1 MPEGTSVG
9 TIYFDL
15 ALKDTINAQLQA
27 AAARTKAQVQ
37 HAFNSVGDQ
46 IQKSISATGTQAA
59 QAAGAAWS
67 KSVALAQLSLNKA
80 VRAFEESKN
89 QLNAAMAQV
98 KLGEEAPK
106 SVDALARR
114 VDQRYAAIEDAR
126 QRLAIQVQ
134 AAAQRQAA
142 AEQRAY
148 DKAAKAAEQ
157 AAVRQQAAARQDNTT
172 KAPPTKKF
180 SLLSGFAN
188 LAKSGAGLLRP
199 LGGKLRSLLSASL
212 GRVSA
217 IGSRARGGLVS
228 RLTQVDRR
236 FASASTGCRSFTARL
251 RGIVS
256 GALIFN
262 GISVGLR
269 QVVSYLG
276 SAALTSGQLKT
287 ALGNLQGA
295 AATAAAPLVQ
305 VLTPA
310 LAALANTAAAVF
322 ACLAK
327 IIALFTGKSVSA
339 ARTAAKSMAGV
350 GSAASGTSKKV
361 QDAAKSLAG
370 FDEIERLDKPD
381 SSSGSGGIT
390 PNYSY
395 DGQSPFLDSI
405 LAAVKAGDWN
415 QVGQLVAQKLN
426 TAMAAIPWPS
436 VQNKAQTWAATIAST
451 LNGFIARLD
460 WRLVGSTIA
469 QGLNTALLFVD
480 TFVQHFHWNTLGNGI
495 GNALNQCFA
504 ELDWES
510 LGRVLTDKL
519 KALLETLHGFVQ
531 TFDFGAFGSDLAK
544 AAMAGIN
551 NVDWVQAA
559 GDLSTAAK
567 GILDGL
573 TNLLRGIDWAQVGQT
588 ALEYLQNID
597 WASIVESLFTLIGT
611 FIGSMVELLAPTFA
625 SVGNWISSHFTD
637 IGQNGIQGFLN
648 GMISLL
654 ADIGSWIQ
662 QHMIDPLVNAVKNML
677 GIHSPSTVF
686 ADIGRNLVLGLLNG
700 VSGIWGQIT
709 DFFSRRLDDVRQK
722 FADTWQAVNSGAN
735 AAWNGIVATIRTA
748 VNTAIG
754 FMNRLLSGAA
764 AMVNGM
770 IDVLNRFQI
779 DVPEDVP
786 LIGGTSFGFAL
797 DHVSAPQIPMLA
809 RGGVIRQ
816 PTLAMM
822 GEYSGAASNPEI
834 AAPQSV
840 LHNLL
845 ASAMAD
851 NTDTLLSGFEEL
863 LAVLREILE
872 AIYGIELTDDDVGRA
887 VQRWQRKQAIATGG
901 FY

>member
-37 HAFNSVGDQ
+37 HAFNGVGDQ

-172 KAPPTKKF
+172 KAPPAKKF

-217 IGSRARGGLVS
+217 VGNQALGGLVS

-310 LAALANTAAAVF
+310 LAALANAAAAVF

-531 TFDFGAFGSDLAK
+531 TFDFGALGSDLAK

-648 GMISLL
+648 GMGSLL

-686 ADIGRNLVLGLLNG
+686 ADIGHNLVLGLLNG

-735 AAWNGIVATIRTA
+735 AAWNGIVATIRSA

-770 IDVLNRFQI
+770 IDVLNRFKI

-840 LHNLL
+840 LQTLL

-872 AIYGIELTDDDVGRA
+872 AIYGIELTDEDVGRA

>member
-67 KSVALAQLSLNKA
+67 KSVALAQLSLSKA

-142 AEQRAY
+142 AEQCAY

-172 KAPPTKKF
+172 KAPPAKKF
-180 SLLSGFAN
+180 SLLSSFAN

-217 IGSRARGGLVS
+217 IGSRALGGLVS
-228 RLTQVDRR
+228 RLTHRR

-262 GISVGLR
+262 GISAGLR

-310 LAALANTAAAVF
+310 LAALANAAAAVF

-370 FDEIERLDKPD
+370 FDEIERLDKKD
-381 SSSGSGGIT
+381 SSGSGGIT

-405 LAAVKAGDWN
+405 LAAVKAGNWN

-436 VQNKAQTWAATIAST
+436 VQGKAQTWAATIAST

-504 ELDWES
+504 ELDWER

-531 TFDFGAFGSDLAK
+531 TFDFGALGSDLAK

-597 WASIVESLFTLIGT
+597 WAGIVESLFTLIGT

-648 GMISLL
+648 GMGSLL

-735 AAWNGIVATIRTA
+735 AAWNGIAATIRIA

-770 IDVLNRFQI
+770 IDVLNRFKI

>member
-37 HAFNSVGDQ
+37 HAFNGVGDQ

-126 QRLAIQVQ
+126 QRLVIQVQ

-172 KAPPTKKF
+172 NAPPAKKF
-180 SLLSGFAN
+180 SLLSGFTN

-217 IGSRARGGLVS
+217 IGSRALGGLVS

-262 GISVGLR
+262 GISAGLR

-310 LAALANTAAAVF
+310 LAALANAAAAVF

-395 DGQSPFLDSI
+395 DGTSPVLDSI
-405 LAAVKAGDWN
+405 LEAVKAGDWN

-436 VQNKAQTWAATIAST
+436 VQGKAQTWAATIAST

-588 ALEYLQNID
+588 ALECLQNID

-709 DFFSRRLDDVRQK
+709 DFFSRRLDDVRHK

-770 IDVLNRFQI
+770 IDVLNRFKI

-845 ASAMAD
+845 ADAMAD

-872 AIYGIELTDDDVGRA
+872 AIYDIELTDDDVGRA
-887 VQRWQRKQAIATGG
+887 VQRWQRKQSVATGG
-901 FY
+901 FA

>member
-37 HAFNSVGDQ
+37 HAFNGVGDQ

-134 AAAQRQAA
+134 AATQRQAA

-172 KAPPTKKF
+172 NAPPAKKV

-199 LGGKLRSLLSASL
+199 LSGKLRSLLSASL

-217 IGSRARGGLVS
+217 VGNQALGGLVS

-236 FASASTGCRSFTARL
+236 FASAFTGCRSFTARL

-262 GISVGLR
+262 GISAGLR

-310 LAALANTAAAVF
+310 LAALANAAAAVF

-395 DGQSPFLDSI
+395 DGTSPVLDSI
-405 LAAVKAGDWN
+405 LEAVKAGDWN

-504 ELDWES
+504 ELDWER

-531 TFDFGAFGSDLAK
+531 TFDFGAFGRDLAK

-597 WASIVESLFTLIGT
+597 WAGIVESLFTLIGT

-662 QHMIDPLVNAVKNML
+662 QHMIDPLVNAGKNML
-677 GIHSPSTVF
+677 GIHSPSMVF

-770 IDVLNRFQI
+770 IDVLNRFKI

-840 LHNLL
+840 LQNLL
-845 ASAMAD
+845 TNAMTE

-887 VQRWQRKQAIATGG
+887 VQRWQRKQTIATGG

>member
-37 HAFNSVGDQ
+37 HAFNGVGDQ

-67 KSVALAQLSLNKA
+67 KSVALAQLSLSKA

-157 AAVRQQAAARQDNTT
+157 AAVRQDNTT
-172 KAPPTKKF
+172 HAPPAKKV

-199 LGGKLRSLLSASL
+199 LSGKLSALLSASL

-217 IGSRARGGLVS
+217 IGSRALGGLVF
-228 RLTQVDRR
+228 RLTQLDRR
-236 FASASTGCRSFTARL
+236 LASASTGCRSFTARL

-262 GISVGLR
+262 GISAGLR

-305 VLTPA
+305 VLAPA
-310 LAALANTAAAVF
+310 LAALANAAAAVF

-370 FDEIERLDKPD
+370 FDEIERLDKKD
-381 SSSGSGGIT
+381 SSGSGGIT

-426 TAMAAIPWPS
+426 AAMAAIPWPNI
-436 VQNKAQTWAATIAST
+436 QGKAQTWAATIAST

-504 ELDWES
+504 ELDWER
-510 LGRVLTDKL
+510 LGRVLTNKL
-519 KALLETLHGFVQ
+519 KVLLETLHGFVQ
-531 TFDFGAFGSDLAK
+531 TFDFGAFGSDLAQ
-544 AAMAGIN
+544 AVMAGIN
-551 NVDWVQAA
+551 NVDGVQAA

-597 WASIVESLFTLIGT
+597 WAGIVESLFTLIGT

-648 GMISLL
+648 GMGSLL

-735 AAWNGIVATIRTA
+735 AAWNGIAATIRTA

-770 IDVLNRFQI
+770 IDVLNHFQI

-840 LHNLL
+840 LQTLL

-872 AIYGIELTDDDVGRA
+872 AIYGIELTDDDIGHA

>member
-37 HAFNSVGDQ
+37 HAFNGVGDQ

-157 AAVRQQAAARQDNTT
+157 AAVRQQAAARQNNTT
-172 KAPPTKKF
+172 KAPPAKKF

-217 IGSRARGGLVS
+217 VGSQALGGLVS

-262 GISVGLR
+262 GISAGLR

-295 AATAAAPLVQ
+295 AATATAPLVQ

-310 LAALANTAAAVF
+310 LAALANAAAAVF

-350 GSAASGTSKKV
+350 GSTASGTSKKV

-370 FDEIERLDKPD
+370 FDEVERLGKPD
-381 SSSGSGGIT
+381 SSSGSGGIP

-436 VQNKAQTWAATIAST
+436 IQNKAQTWAATIAST

-460 WRLVGSTIA
+460 CRLVGSTIA

-588 ALEYLQNID
+588 ALECLQNID

-709 DFFSRRLDDVRQK
+709 DFFSRRLDDVRHK

-770 IDVLNRFQI
+770 IDVLNRFKI

-845 ASAMAD
+845 ADAMAD

-872 AIYGIELTDDDVGRA
+872 AIYDIELTDDDVGRA
-887 VQRWQRKQAIATGG
+887 VQRWQRKQSVATGG
-901 FY
+901 FA

>member
-37 HAFNSVGDQ
+37 HAFDGVGDQ

-172 KAPPTKKF
+172 NAPPAKKF

-188 LAKSGAGLLRP
+188 LAKSGAGMLRP
-199 LGGKLRSLLSASL
+199 LGGKLSALL
-212 GRVSA
+212 SA
-217 IGSRARGGLVS
+217 IGSRALGGLVS
-228 RLTQVDRR
+228 RLTQVDHR

-262 GISVGLR
+262 GISAGLR

-295 AATAAAPLVQ
+295 AATAAAPLIQ

-310 LAALANTAAAVF
+310 LTALANAAATVF
-322 ACLAK
+322 AYLAK
-327 IIALFTGKSVSA
+327 LVAFLTGKTVSSA
-339 ARTAAKSMAGV
+339 KAAAKGM
-350 GSAASGTSKKV
+350 SGTSKAAK
-361 QDAAKSLAG
+361 DAAKSLAG
-370 FDEIERLDKPD
+370 FDEIERLDAKTG
-381 SSSGSGGIT
+381 SSGGGSGAGSIT
-390 PNYSY
+390 PNYNF
-395 DGQSPFLDSI
+395 DAKSPFLDSV
-405 LAAVKAGDWN
+405 LAAIEAGEWN

-426 TAMAAIPWPS
+426 AAMAAIPWPNI
-436 VQNKAQTWAATIAST
+436 QGKAQTWAANIASA

-480 TFVQHFHWNTLGNGI
+480 TFVQSFHWNTLGNGI

-504 ELDWES
+504 ELDWER

-519 KALLETLHGFVQ
+519 KVLLETLHGFVQ

-573 TNLLRGIDWAQVGQT
+573 TNLLHGIDWAQVGQT

-611 FIGSMVELLAPTFA
+611 FIGGMVELLAPTFA
-625 SVGNWISSHFTD
+625 SVGNWVSSHFTE

-648 GMISLL
+648 GMGSLL

-686 ADIGRNLVLGLLNG
+686 ADIGRNLVFGLLNG

-722 FADTWQAVNSGAN
+722 FADTWQAVNSGAS
-735 AAWNGIVATIRTA
+735 AAWNGIAATIRSA

-770 IDVLNRFQI
+770 IDVLNRFKI

-840 LHNLL
+840 LQNLL
-845 ASAMAD
+845 ANAMAD

-872 AIYGIELTDDDVGRA
+872 AIYGIELTDDDVGHA

>member
-37 HAFNSVGDQ
+37 HAFNGVGDQ

-59 QAAGAAWS
+59 QAAGAAWN
-67 KSVALAQLSLNKA
+67 KSVALAQLSLSKA

-157 AAVRQQAAARQDNTT
+157 AAVRQDNTT
-172 KAPPTKKF
+172 HAPPAKKV

-199 LGGKLRSLLSASL
+199 LSGKLSALLSASL

-217 IGSRARGGLVS
+217 IGSRALGGLVF
-228 RLTQVDRR
+228 RLTQLDRR
-236 FASASTGCRSFTARL
+236 LASASTGCRSFTARL

-262 GISVGLR
+262 GISAGLR

-305 VLTPA
+305 VLAPA
-310 LAALANTAAAVF
+310 LAALANAAAAVF

-370 FDEIERLDKPD
+370 FDEIERLDKKD
-381 SSSGSGGIT
+381 SSDSGGIT

-426 TAMAAIPWPS
+426 AAMAAIPWPNI
-436 VQNKAQTWAATIAST
+436 QGKAQTWAATIAST

-504 ELDWES
+504 ELDWER
-510 LGRVLTDKL
+510 LGRVLTNKL
-519 KALLETLHGFVQ
+519 KVLLETLHGFVQ
-531 TFDFGAFGSDLAK
+531 TFDFGAFGSDLAQ
-544 AAMAGIN
+544 AVMAGIN

-648 GMISLL
+648 GMGSLL

-735 AAWNGIVATIRTA
+735 AAWNGIAATIRTA

-770 IDVLNRFQI
+770 IDVLNHFQI

-840 LHNLL
+840 LQTLL

-872 AIYGIELTDDDVGRA
+872 AIYGIELTDDDIGHA

>member
-37 HAFNSVGDQ
+37 HAFDGVGDQ

-80 VRAFEESKN
+80 VRAFEDSKN

-172 KAPPTKKF
+172 NAPPAKKF

-199 LGGKLRSLLSASL
+199 LGGKLSALL
-212 GRVSA
+212 SA
-217 IGSRARGGLVS
+217 IGSRALGGLVS
-228 RLTQVDRR
+228 RLTQVDHR

-262 GISVGLR
+262 GISAGLR

-295 AATAAAPLVQ
+295 AATAAAPLIQ

-310 LAALANTAAAVF
+310 LTALANAAATVF
-322 ACLAK
+322 AYLAK
-327 IIALFTGKSVSA
+327 LVAFLTGKTVSSA
-339 ARTAAKSMAGV
+339 KAAAKGM
-350 GSAASGTSKKV
+350 SGTSKAAK
-361 QDAAKSLAG
+361 DAAKSLAG
-370 FDEIERLDKPD
+370 FDEIERLDAKTG
-381 SSSGSGGIT
+381 SSGGGSGAGSIT
-390 PNYSY
+390 PNYNF
-395 DGQSPFLDSI
+395 DAKSPFLDSV
-405 LAAVKAGDWN
+405 LAAIEAGEWN

-426 TAMAAIPWPS
+426 AAMAAIPWPNI
-436 VQNKAQTWAATIAST
+436 QGKAQTWAANIASA

-480 TFVQHFHWNTLGNGI
+480 TFVQSFHWNTLGNGI

-504 ELDWES
+504 ELDWER

-519 KALLETLHGFVQ
+519 KVLLETLHGFVQ

-573 TNLLRGIDWAQVGQT
+573 TNLLHGIDWAQVGQT

-611 FIGSMVELLAPTFA
+611 FIGGMVELLAPTFA
-625 SVGNWISSHFTD
+625 SVGNWVSSHFTE

-648 GMISLL
+648 GMGSLL

-686 ADIGRNLVLGLLNG
+686 ADIGRNLVFGLLNG

-722 FADTWQAVNSGAN
+722 FADTWQAVNSGAS
-735 AAWNGIVATIRTA
+735 AAWNGIAATIRSA

-770 IDVLNRFQI
+770 IDVLNRFKI

-840 LHNLL
+840 LQNLL
-845 ASAMAD
+845 ANAMAD

-872 AIYGIELTDDDVGRA
+872 AIYGIELTDDDVGHA

>member
-37 HAFNSVGDQ
+37 HAFNGVGDQ

-59 QAAGAAWS
+59 QAAGAAWN
-67 KSVALAQLSLNKA
+67 KSVALAQLSLSKA

-157 AAVRQQAAARQDNTT
+157 AAVRQDNTT
-172 KAPPTKKF
+172 HAPPAKKV

-199 LGGKLRSLLSASL
+199 LSGKLSALLSASL

-217 IGSRARGGLVS
+217 IGSRALGGLVF
-228 RLTQVDRR
+228 RLTQLDRR
-236 FASASTGCRSFTARL
+236 LASASTGCRSFTARL

-262 GISVGLR
+262 GISAGLR

-305 VLTPA
+305 VLAPA
-310 LAALANTAAAVF
+310 LAALANAAAAVF

-370 FDEIERLDKPD
+370 FDEIERLDKKD
-381 SSSGSGGIT
+381 SSGSGGIT

-426 TAMAAIPWPS
+426 AAMAAIPWPNI
-436 VQNKAQTWAATIAST
+436 QGKAQTWAATIAST

-504 ELDWES
+504 ELDWER
-510 LGRVLTDKL
+510 LGRVLTNKL
-519 KALLETLHGFVQ
+519 KVLLETLHGFVQ
-531 TFDFGAFGSDLAK
+531 TFDFGAFGSDLAQ
-544 AAMAGIN
+544 AVMAGIN

-648 GMISLL
+648 GMGSLL

-735 AAWNGIVATIRTA
+735 AAWNGIAATIRTA

-770 IDVLNRFQI
+770 IDVLNHFQI

-840 LHNLL
+840 LQTLL

-872 AIYGIELTDDDVGRA
+872 AIYGIELTDDDIGHA

>member
-37 HAFNSVGDQ
+37 HAFNGVGDQ

-126 QRLAIQVQ
+126 QRLVIQVQ

-157 AAVRQQAAARQDNTT
+157 AAVRQQATARQNNTT
-172 KAPPTKKF
+172 KAPPAKKF

-199 LGGKLRSLLSASL
+199 LGGKLSALLSASL

-217 IGSRARGGLVS
+217 IGSQALGGLIS

-262 GISVGLR
+262 GISAGLR

-310 LAALANTAAAVF
+310 LAALANAAAAVF

-395 DGQSPFLDSI
+395 DGTSPVLDSI
-405 LAAVKAGDWN
+405 LEAVKAGNWN

-519 KALLETLHGFVQ
+519 KVLLETLHGFVQ

-588 ALEYLQNID
+588 ALECLQNID

-754 FMNRLLSGAA
+754 FMNRLLSGAV

-770 IDVLNRFQI
+770 IDVLNRFKI

-840 LHNLL
+840 LQNLL
-845 ASAMAD
+845 ANAMTE

-872 AIYGIELTDDDVGRA
+872 AIYGIELTDDDIGHA

>member
-37 HAFNSVGDQ
+37 HAFNGVGDQ

-80 VRAFEESKN
+80 VRAFEGSKN

-142 AEQRAY
+142 
-148 DKAAKAAEQ
+148 
-157 AAVRQQAAARQDNTT
+157 VRQQAAARQDNTPN
-172 KAPPTKKF
+172 APPSKKV

-199 LGGKLRSLLSASL
+199 LSGKLSALLSASL

-217 IGSRARGGLVS
+217 VGSRALGGLVS

-262 GISVGLR
+262 GISAGLR

-310 LAALANTAAAVF
+310 LAALANAAAAVF

-370 FDEIERLDKPD
+370 FDEIERLDKKD
-381 SSSGSGGIT
+381 ISGSGGIT

-531 TFDFGAFGSDLAK
+531 TFDFGALGSDLAK

-597 WASIVESLFTLIGT
+597 WAGIVESLFTLIGT

-625 SVGNWISSHFTD
+625 SVGNWISSHFTN

-722 FADTWQAVNSGAN
+722 FADTWQAVNSGSN
-735 AAWNGIVATIRTA
+735 AAWNGIAATIRTA

-770 IDVLNRFQI
+770 IDVL
-779 DVPEDVP
+779 DVP

>member
-27 AAARTKAQVQ
+27 ATARTKAQVQ
-37 HAFNSVGDQ
+37 HAFNGVGDQ

-59 QAAGAAWS
+59 QAAGAAWN
-67 KSVALAQLSLNKA
+67 KSVALAQLSLSKA

-157 AAVRQQAAARQDNTT
+157 AAVRQDNTT
-172 KAPPTKKF
+172 HAPPAKKV

-199 LGGKLRSLLSASL
+199 LSGKLSALLSASL

-217 IGSRARGGLVS
+217 IGSRALGGLVF
-228 RLTQVDRR
+228 RLTQLDRR
-236 FASASTGCRSFTARL
+236 LASASTGCRSFTARL

-262 GISVGLR
+262 GISAGLR

-305 VLTPA
+305 VLAPA
-310 LAALANTAAAVF
+310 LAALANAAAAVF

-370 FDEIERLDKPD
+370 FDEIERLDKKD
-381 SSSGSGGIT
+381 SSGSGGIT

-426 TAMAAIPWPS
+426 AAMAAIPWPNI
-436 VQNKAQTWAATIAST
+436 QGKAQTWAATIAST

-504 ELDWES
+504 ELDWER
-510 LGRVLTDKL
+510 LGRVLTNKL
-519 KALLETLHGFVQ
+519 KVLLETLHGFVQ
-531 TFDFGAFGSDLAK
+531 TFDFGAFGSDLAQ
-544 AAMAGIN
+544 AVMAGIN

-648 GMISLL
+648 GMGSLL

-735 AAWNGIVATIRTA
+735 AAWNGIAATIRTA

-770 IDVLNRFQI
+770 IDVLNHFQI

-840 LHNLL
+840 LQTLL

-872 AIYGIELTDDDVGRA
+872 AIYGIELTDDDIGHA

>member
-217 IGSRARGGLVS
+217 IGSQALGGLVS
-228 RLTQVDRR
+228 HLTQVDRR

-262 GISVGLR
+262 GISAGLR

-310 LAALANTAAAVF
+310 LAALANAAAAVF

-395 DGQSPFLDSI
+395 DGQSPSLDSI

-480 TFVQHFHWNTLGNGI
+480 TFVQHFHWNPLGNGI

-531 TFDFGAFGSDLAK
+531 TFDFGALGSDLAK
-544 AAMAGIN
+544 AVMAGIN

-573 TNLLRGIDWAQVGQT
+573 TNLLLGIDWAQVGQT

-625 SVGNWISSHFTD
+625 SVGNWLSSHFTD

-648 GMISLL
+648 GMGSLL

-735 AAWNGIVATIRTA
+735 AAWNGIAATIRIA

-770 IDVLNRFQI
+770 IDVLNRFKI

>member
-1 MPEGTSVG
+1 M
-9 TIYFDL
+9 
-15 ALKDTINAQLQA
+15 
-27 AAARTKAQVQ
+27 
-37 HAFNSVGDQ
+37 
-46 IQKSISATGTQAA
+46 
-59 QAAGAAWS
+59 
-67 KSVALAQLSLNKA
+67 
-80 VRAFEESKN
+80 
-89 QLNAAMAQV
+89 
-98 KLGEEAPK
+98 
-106 SVDALARR
+106 
-114 VDQRYAAIEDAR
+114 DQRYAAIEDAR

-172 KAPPTKKF
+172 HAPPAKKF

-217 IGSRARGGLVS
+217 VGSRALGGLVS

-262 GISVGLR
+262 GISAGLR

-305 VLTPA
+305 VLAPA
-310 LAALANTAAAVF
+310 LAALANAAAAVF

-370 FDEIERLDKPD
+370 FDEIERLDKKD
-381 SSSGSGGIT
+381 SSGSGGIT

-395 DGQSPFLDSI
+395 DSQSPFLDSI

-531 TFDFGAFGSDLAK
+531 TFDF
-544 AAMAGIN
+544 
-551 NVDWVQAA
+551 WC
-559 GDLSTAAK
+559 
-567 GILDGL
+567 
-573 TNLLRGIDWAQVGQT
+573 
-588 ALEYLQNID
+588 
-597 WASIVESLFTLIGT
+597 
-611 FIGSMVELLAPTFA
+611 P
-625 SVGNWISSHFTD
+625 
-637 IGQNGIQGFLN
+637 
-648 GMISLL
+648 
-654 ADIGSWIQ
+654 
-662 QHMIDPLVNAVKNML
+662 
-677 GIHSPSTVF
+677 
-686 ADIGRNLVLGLLNG
+686 
-700 VSGIWGQIT
+700 
-709 DFFSRRLDDVRQK
+709 
-722 FADTWQAVNSGAN
+722 
-735 AAWNGIVATIRTA
+735 
-748 VNTAIG
+748 
-754 FMNRLLSGAA
+754 
-764 AMVNGM
+764 
-770 IDVLNRFQI
+770 
-779 DVPEDVP
+779 
-786 LIGGTSFGFAL
+786 
-797 DHVSAPQIPMLA
+797 
-809 RGGVIRQ
+809 
-816 PTLAMM
+816 
-822 GEYSGAASNPEI
+822 
-834 AAPQSV
+834 
-840 LHNLL
+840 
-845 ASAMAD
+845 
-851 NTDTLLSGFEEL
+851 
-863 LAVLREILE
+863 
-872 AIYGIELTDDDVGRA
+872 
-887 VQRWQRKQAIATGG
+887 WQRPCQSRHGRHQQRGLGAGRPGI
-901 FY
+901 

>member
-37 HAFNSVGDQ
+37 HAFNGVGDQ

-157 AAVRQQAAARQDNTT
+157 AAVRQQAAARQNNTT
-172 KAPPTKKF
+172 KAPPAKKF

-217 IGSRARGGLVS
+217 VGSQALGGLVS

-262 GISVGLR
+262 GISAGLR

-295 AATAAAPLVQ
+295 AATAAAPLAQ

-310 LAALANTAAAVF
+310 LAALANAAAAVF

-370 FDEIERLDKPD
+370 FDEIERLDKKD
-381 SSSGSGGIT
+381 SSGSGGIT

-395 DGQSPFLDSI
+395 DSQSPFLDSI

-480 TFVQHFHWNTLGNGI
+480 TFVQHFHWNTL
-495 GNALNQCFA
+495 A
-504 ELDWES
+504 
-510 LGRVLTDKL
+510 
-519 KALLETLHGFVQ
+519 
-531 TFDFGAFGSDLAK
+531 
-544 AAMAGIN
+544 
-551 NVDWVQAA
+551 
-559 GDLSTAAK
+559 
-567 GILDGL
+567 
-573 TNLLRGIDWAQVGQT
+573 T
-588 ALEYLQNID
+588 AL
-597 WASIVESLFTLIGT
+597 
-611 FIGSMVELLAPTFA
+611 
-625 SVGNWISSHFTD
+625 
-637 IGQNGIQGFLN
+637 
-648 GMISLL
+648 
-654 ADIGSWIQ
+654 
-662 QHMIDPLVNAVKNML
+662 
-677 GIHSPSTVF
+677 
-686 ADIGRNLVLGLLNG
+686 
-700 VSGIWGQIT
+700 
-709 DFFSRRLDDVRQK
+709 
-722 FADTWQAVNSGAN
+722 
-735 AAWNGIVATIRTA
+735 ATR
-748 VNTAIG
+748 
-754 FMNRLLSGAA
+754 
-764 AMVNGM
+764 
-770 IDVLNRFQI
+770 
-779 DVPEDVP
+779 
-786 LIGGTSFGFAL
+786 
-797 DHVSAPQIPMLA
+797 
-809 RGGVIRQ
+809 
-816 PTLAMM
+816 
-822 GEYSGAASNPEI
+822 
-834 AAPQSV
+834 
-840 LHNLL
+840 
-845 ASAMAD
+845 
-851 NTDTLLSGFEEL
+851 
-863 LAVLREILE
+863 
-872 AIYGIELTDDDVGRA
+872 
-887 VQRWQRKQAIATGG
+887 
-901 FY
+901 

>member
-37 HAFNSVGDQ
+37 HAFNGVGDQ

-59 QAAGAAWS
+59 QAAGAAWN
-67 KSVALAQLSLNKA
+67 KSVALAQLSLSKA

-157 AAVRQQAAARQDNTT
+157 AAVRQDNTT
-172 KAPPTKKF
+172 HAPPAKKV

-199 LGGKLRSLLSASL
+199 LSGKLSALLSASL

-217 IGSRARGGLVS
+217 IGSRVLGGLVF
-228 RLTQVDRR
+228 RLTQLDRR
-236 FASASTGCRSFTARL
+236 LASASTGCRSFTARL

-262 GISVGLR
+262 GISAGLR

-305 VLTPA
+305 VLAPA
-310 LAALANTAAAVF
+310 LAALANAAAAVF

-350 GSAASGTSKKV
+350 GSAASGTSKTV

-370 FDEIERLDKPD
+370 FDEIERLDKKD
-381 SSSGSGGIT
+381 SSGSGGIT

-426 TAMAAIPWPS
+426 AAMAAIPWPNI
-436 VQNKAQTWAATIAST
+436 QGKAQTWAATIAST

-504 ELDWES
+504 ELDWER
-510 LGRVLTDKL
+510 LGRVLTNKL
-519 KALLETLHGFVQ
+519 KVLLETLHGFVQ
-531 TFDFGAFGSDLAK
+531 TFDFGAFGSDLAQ
-544 AAMAGIN
+544 AVMAGIN

-648 GMISLL
+648 GMGSLL

-735 AAWNGIVATIRTA
+735 AAWNGIAATIRTA

-770 IDVLNRFQI
+770 IDVLNHFQI

-840 LHNLL
+840 LQTLL

-872 AIYGIELTDDDVGRA
+872 AIYGIELTDDDIGHA

>member
-1 MPEGTSVG
+1 M
-9 TIYFDL
+9 
-15 ALKDTINAQLQA
+15 
-27 AAARTKAQVQ
+27 Q
-37 HAFNSVGDQ
+37 HAFNGVGDQ

-59 QAAGAAWS
+59 QAAGAAWN

-172 KAPPTKKF
+172 NAPPTKKV

-188 LAKSGAGLLRP
+188 LAKSGVGLLRP

-217 IGSRARGGLVS
+217 IGSRALGGLVS

-262 GISVGLR
+262 GISAGLR

-310 LAALANTAAAVF
+310 LAALANAAAAVF

-350 GSAASGTSKKV
+350 GSAAFGTSKKV

-370 FDEIERLDKPD
+370 FDEIERLDKKD
-381 SSSGSGGIT
+381 ISGSGGIP

-395 DGQSPFLDSI
+395 DSQSPFLDSI

-426 TAMAAIPWPS
+426 AAMAAIPWPS
-436 VQNKAQTWAATIAST
+436 VQNKAQTWAATIASA

-559 GDLSTAAK
+559 GDLSTTAK

-597 WASIVESLFTLIGT
+597 WAGIVESLFTLIGT

-686 ADIGRNLVLGLLNG
+686 ADIGHNLVLGLLNG

-770 IDVLNRFQI
+770 IDVLNRFKI

-822 GEYSGAASNPEI
+822 GEHSGAASNPEI

-872 AIYGIELTDDDVGRA
+872 AIYGIELTDDDIGHA
-887 VQRWQRKQAIATGG
+887 VQHWQRKQAIATGG

>member
-126 QRLAIQVQ
+126 QRLVIQVQ

-172 KAPPTKKF
+172 HAPPAKKF

-199 LGGKLRSLLSASL
+199 LDGKLSALLSASL

-217 IGSRARGGLVS
+217 IGSQALGGLVS

-236 FASASTGCRSFTARL
+236 FASASTGCRNFTARL

-262 GISVGLR
+262 GISAGLR

-310 LAALANTAAAVF
+310 LAALANAAAAVF

-361 QDAAKSLAG
+361 AKSLAG
-370 FDEIERLDKPD
+370 FDEIERLDKKD
-381 SSSGSGGIT
+381 ISGSGGIP

-573 TNLLRGIDWAQVGQT
+573 TNLLRGIDWTQVGQT
-588 ALEYLQNID
+588 TLEYLQNID
-597 WASIVESLFTLIGT
+597 WASIVESLFTL
-611 FIGSMVELLAPTFA
+611 
-625 SVGNWISSHFTD
+625 
-637 IGQNGIQGFLN
+637 
-648 GMISLL
+648 
-654 ADIGSWIQ
+654 
-662 QHMIDPLVNAVKNML
+662 
-677 GIHSPSTVF
+677 
-686 ADIGRNLVLGLLNG
+686 
-700 VSGIWGQIT
+700 
-709 DFFSRRLDDVRQK
+709 RRLDTT
-722 FADTWQAVNSGAN
+722 ASCMPAAILSATGWIAPSWENMISGWPST
-735 AAWNGIVATIRTA
+735 AAPAPARCRMASGSIPAATRWASPATAPAWTATGSIRT
-748 VNTAIG
+748 
-754 FMNRLLSGAA
+754 MS
-764 AMVNGM
+764 
-770 IDVLNRFQI
+770 
-779 DVPEDVP
+779 
-786 LIGGTSFGFAL
+786 S
-797 DHVSAPQIPMLA
+797 
-809 RGGVIRQ
+809 
-816 PTLAMM
+816 
-822 GEYSGAASNPEI
+822 
-834 AAPQSV
+834 
-840 LHNLL
+840 
-845 ASAMAD
+845 
-851 NTDTLLSGFEEL
+851 
-863 LAVLREILE
+863 
-872 AIYGIELTDDDVGRA
+872 
-887 VQRWQRKQAIATGG
+887 
-901 FY
+901 

>member
-37 HAFNSVGDQ
+37 HAFNGVGDQ

-59 QAAGAAWS
+59 QAAGAAWN
-67 KSVALAQLSLNKA
+67 KSVALAQLSLSKA

-142 AEQRAY
+142 AEQRVY

-157 AAVRQQAAARQDNTT
+157 AAVRQDNTT
-172 KAPPTKKF
+172 HAPPAKKV

-199 LGGKLRSLLSASL
+199 LSGKLSALLSASL

-217 IGSRARGGLVS
+217 IGSRALGGLVF
-228 RLTQVDRR
+228 RLTQLDRR
-236 FASASTGCRSFTARL
+236 LASASTGCRSFTARL

-262 GISVGLR
+262 GISAGLR

-305 VLTPA
+305 VLAPA
-310 LAALANTAAAVF
+310 LAALANAAAAVF

-370 FDEIERLDKPD
+370 FDEIERLDKKD
-381 SSSGSGGIT
+381 SSGSGGIT

-426 TAMAAIPWPS
+426 AAMAAIPWPNI
-436 VQNKAQTWAATIAST
+436 QGKAQTWAATIAST

-504 ELDWES
+504 ELDWER
-510 LGRVLTDKL
+510 LGRVLTNKL
-519 KALLETLHGFVQ
+519 KVLLETLHGFVQ
-531 TFDFGAFGSDLAK
+531 TFDFGAFGSDLAQ
-544 AAMAGIN
+544 AVMAGIN

-648 GMISLL
+648 GMGSLL

-735 AAWNGIVATIRTA
+735 AAWNGIAATIRTA

-770 IDVLNRFQI
+770 IDVLNHFQI

-840 LHNLL
+840 LQTLL

-872 AIYGIELTDDDVGRA
+872 AIYGIELTDDDIGHA

-901 FY
+901 V

>member
-1 MPEGTSVG
+1 MPEGSSVG

-37 HAFNSVGDQ
+37 HAFNGVGDQ

-172 KAPPTKKF
+172 NAPPAKKF

-217 IGSRARGGLVS
+217 VGNQALGGLVS

-262 GISVGLR
+262 GISAGLR

-310 LAALANTAAAVF
+310 LAALANAAAAVF

-436 VQNKAQTWAATIAST
+436 VQGKAQTWAATIAST

-588 ALEYLQNID
+588 ALESLQNID

-735 AAWNGIVATIRTA
+735 AAWNGIVATIRSA

-754 FMNRLLSGAA
+754 FIGPISLGDAA
-764 AMVNGM
+764 QVYALCNQLG
-770 IDVLNRFQI
+770 LTAAGLYKSKW
-779 DVPEDVP
+779 ED
-786 LIGGTSFGFAL
+786 
-797 DHVSAPQIPMLA
+797 
-809 RGGVIRQ
+809 
-816 PTLAMM
+816 
-822 GEYSGAASNPEI
+822 
-834 AAPQSV
+834 
-840 LHNLL
+840 
-845 ASAMAD
+845 
-851 NTDTLLSGFEEL
+851 
-863 LAVLREILE
+863 
-872 AIYGIELTDDDVGRA
+872 
-887 VQRWQRKQAIATGG
+887 
-901 FY
+901 

>member
-15 ALKDTINAQLQA
+15 SLKDTINAQLQA

-37 HAFNSVGDQ
+37 HAFNGVGDQ

-142 AEQRAY
+142 AEQHAY

-172 KAPPTKKF
+172 HAPPAKKV

-188 LAKSGAGLLRP
+188 LAKSGAELLRP
-199 LGGKLRSLLSASL
+199 LSGKLRSLLSASL

-217 IGSRARGGLVS
+217 VGSQALGGLVS

-236 FASASTGCRSFTARL
+236 FASASTSCRSFTARL

-262 GISVGLR
+262 GISAGLR

-310 LAALANTAAAVF
+310 LAALANAAAAVF

-370 FDEIERLDKPD
+370 FDEIERLDKKD
-381 SSSGSGGIT
+381 SSGSGGIT

-426 TAMAAIPWPS
+426 TAMAAIPWPDI
-436 VQNKAQTWAATIAST
+436 QDKAQTWAATIADT

-480 TFVQHFHWNTLGNGI
+480 TFVQSFHWNTLGNGI

-504 ELDWES
+504 ELDWER

-735 AAWNGIVATIRTA
+735 AAWNGIAATIRTA

-770 IDVLNRFQI
+770 IDVLNRFKI

-872 AIYGIELTDDDVGRA
+872 AIYGIELTDDDIGHA

>member
-37 HAFNSVGDQ
+37 HAFDGVGDQ

-67 KSVALAQLSLNKA
+67 KSVALAQLSLSKA

-172 KAPPTKKF
+172 HAPPAKKF

-199 LGGKLRSLLSASL
+199 LGGKLSALLSASL

-217 IGSRARGGLVS
+217 IGSRALGGLVS

-262 GISVGLR
+262 GISAGLR

-310 LAALANTAAAVF
+310 LAALANAAAAVF

-370 FDEIERLDKPD
+370 FDEIERLDKKD
-381 SSSGSGGIT
+381 SSGSGGIT

-504 ELDWES
+504 ELDWEH

-531 TFDFGAFGSDLAK
+531 TFDFGALGSDLAK

-573 TNLLRGIDWAQVGQT
+573 TNLLHGIDWAQVGQT
-588 ALEYLQNID
+588 ALECLQNID
-597 WASIVESLFTLIGT
+597 WAGIVESLFTLIGT

-662 QHMIDPLVNAVKNML
+662 QHMIDPLVSAVKNML

-722 FADTWQAVNSGAN
+722 FADTWQAVNSGAS
-735 AAWNGIVATIRTA
+735 AAWNGIAATIRSA

-770 IDVLNRFQI
+770 IDVLNRFKI

-872 AIYGIELTDDDVGRA
+872 AIYGIELTDDDIGHA

>member
-1 MPEGTSVG
+1 MPEGSSVG

-37 HAFNSVGDQ
+37 HAFNGVGDQ

-157 AAVRQQAAARQDNTT
+157 AAVRQQAAARQNNTT
-172 KAPPTKKF
+172 KAPPAKKF

-217 IGSRARGGLVS
+217 VGSQALGGLVS

-262 GISVGLR
+262 GISAGLR

-310 LAALANTAAAVF
+310 LAALANAAAAVF

-350 GSAASGTSKKV
+350 GSTASGTSKKV

-370 FDEIERLDKPD
+370 FDEVERLGKPD
-381 SSSGSGGIT
+381 SSSGSGGIP

-436 VQNKAQTWAATIAST
+436 IQNKAQTWAATIAST

-460 WRLVGSTIA
+460 CRLVGSTIA

-588 ALEYLQNID
+588 ALECLQNID

-709 DFFSRRLDDVRQK
+709 DFFSRRLDDVRHK

-770 IDVLNRFQI
+770 IDVLNRFKI

-845 ASAMAD
+845 ADAMAD

-872 AIYGIELTDDDVGRA
+872 AIYDIELTDDDVGRA
-887 VQRWQRKQAIATGG
+887 VQRWQRKQSVATGG
-901 FY
+901 FA

>member
-37 HAFNSVGDQ
+37 HAFNGVGDQ

-59 QAAGAAWS
+59 QAAGAAWN
-67 KSVALAQLSLNKA
+67 KSVALAQLSLSKA

-157 AAVRQQAAARQDNTT
+157 AAVRQDNTT
-172 KAPPTKKF
+172 HAPPAKKV

-199 LGGKLRSLLSASL
+199 LSGKLSALLSASL

-217 IGSRARGGLVS
+217 IGSRALGGLVF
-228 RLTQVDRR
+228 RLTQLDRR
-236 FASASTGCRSFTARL
+236 LASASTGCRSFTARL

-262 GISVGLR
+262 GISAGLR

-305 VLTPA
+305 VLAPA
-310 LAALANTAAAVF
+310 LAALANAAAAVF

-370 FDEIERLDKPD
+370 FDEIERLDKKD
-381 SSSGSGGIT
+381 SSGSGGIT

-426 TAMAAIPWPS
+426 AAMAAIPWPNI
-436 VQNKAQTWAATIAST
+436 QGKAQTWAATIAST

-460 WRLVGSTIA
+460 WRLVGSSIA

-504 ELDWES
+504 ELDWER
-510 LGRVLTDKL
+510 LGRVLTNKL
-519 KALLETLHGFVQ
+519 KVLLETLHGFVQ
-531 TFDFGAFGSDLAK
+531 TFDFGAFGSDLAQ
-544 AAMAGIN
+544 AVMAGIN

-648 GMISLL
+648 GMGSLL

-735 AAWNGIVATIRTA
+735 AAWNGIAATIRTA

-770 IDVLNRFQI
+770 IDVLNHFQI

-840 LHNLL
+840 LQTLL

-872 AIYGIELTDDDVGRA
+872 AIYGIELTDDDIGHA

>member
-37 HAFNSVGDQ
+37 HAFNGVGDQ

-59 QAAGAAWS
+59 QAAGAAWN
-67 KSVALAQLSLNKA
+67 KSVALAQLSLSKA

-157 AAVRQQAAARQDNTT
+157 AAVRQDNTT
-172 KAPPTKKF
+172 HAPPAKKV

-199 LGGKLRSLLSASL
+199 LSGKLSALLSASL

-217 IGSRARGGLVS
+217 IGSRALGGLVF
-228 RLTQVDRR
+228 RLTQLDRR
-236 FASASTGCRSFTARL
+236 LASASTGCRSFTARL

-262 GISVGLR
+262 GISAGLR

-305 VLTPA
+305 VLAPA
-310 LAALANTAAAVF
+310 LAALANAAAAVF

-370 FDEIERLDKPD
+370 FDEIERLDKKD
-381 SSSGSGGIT
+381 SSGSGGIT

-426 TAMAAIPWPS
+426 AAMAAIPWPNI
-436 VQNKAQTWAATIAST
+436 QGKAQTWAATIAST

-504 ELDWES
+504 ELDWER
-510 LGRVLTDKL
+510 LGRVLTNKL
-519 KALLETLHGFVQ
+519 KVLLETLHGFVQ
-531 TFDFGAFGSDLAK
+531 TFDFGAFGSDLAQ
-544 AAMAGIN
+544 AVMAGIN

-597 WASIVESLFTLIGT
+597 CASIVESLFTLIGT

-648 GMISLL
+648 GMGSLL

-735 AAWNGIVATIRTA
+735 AAWNGIAATIRTA

-770 IDVLNRFQI
+770 IDVLNHFQI

-840 LHNLL
+840 LQTLL

-872 AIYGIELTDDDVGRA
+872 AIYGIELTDDDIGHA

>member
-1 MPEGTSVG
+1 M
-9 TIYFDL
+9 
-15 ALKDTINAQLQA
+15 
-27 AAARTKAQVQ
+27 
-37 HAFNSVGDQ
+37 
-46 IQKSISATGTQAA
+46 
-59 QAAGAAWS
+59 
-67 KSVALAQLSLNKA
+67 
-80 VRAFEESKN
+80 
-89 QLNAAMAQV
+89 
-98 KLGEEAPK
+98 
-106 SVDALARR
+106 
-114 VDQRYAAIEDAR
+114 
-126 QRLAIQVQ
+126 Q

-172 KAPPTKKF
+172 HAPPAKKF

-217 IGSRARGGLVS
+217 IGSRALGGLVS
-228 RLTQVDRR
+228 RLTQVNRR

-262 GISVGLR
+262 GISAGLR

-310 LAALANTAAAVF
+310 LAALANAAAAVF

-370 FDEIERLDKPD
+370 FDEIERLDKKD
-381 SSSGSGGIT
+381 SSGSGGIT

-426 TAMAAIPWPS
+426 TAMAAIPWPN

-504 ELDWES
+504 ELDWER

-531 TFDFGAFGSDLAK
+531 AFDFG
-544 AAMAGIN
+544 GIN

-588 ALEYLQNID
+588 ALECLQNID
-597 WASIVESLFTLIGT
+597 WAGIVESLFTLIGT

-648 GMISLL
+648 GMGSLL

-735 AAWNGIVATIRTA
+735 AAWNGIAATIRSA

-840 LHNLL
+840 LQTLL

-872 AIYGIELTDDDVGRA
+872 AIYGIELTDDDVGHA
-887 VQRWQRKQAIATGG
+887 VQRWQRKQAVATGG

>member
-37 HAFNSVGDQ
+37 HAFNGVGDQ

-67 KSVALAQLSLNKA
+67 KSVALAQVSLNKA

-157 AAVRQQAAARQDNTT
+157 AAVRQQAAAHQDNTT
-172 KAPPTKKF
+172 NAPPAKKF

-199 LGGKLRSLLSASL
+199 LGSKLSALLSASL

-217 IGSRARGGLVS
+217 IGSRALGGLVS
-228 RLTQVDRR
+228 RLTQVDHR

-262 GISVGLR
+262 GISAGLR

-310 LAALANTAAAVF
+310 LAALANAAAAVF

-339 ARTAAKSMAGV
+339 AHTAAKSMGGV
-350 GSAASGTSKKV
+350 GSAASGTSKKL
-361 QDAAKSLAG
+361 QNAAKSLAG
-370 FDEIERLDKPD
+370 FDEIERLDKKD
-381 SSSGSGGIT
+381 SSGSGGIT

-395 DGQSPFLDSI
+395 DSPSPFLDSI

-426 TAMAAIPWPS
+426 AAMAAIPWPNI
-436 VQNKAQTWAATIAST
+436 QGKAQTWAANIASA

-480 TFVQHFHWNTLGNGI
+480 TFV
-495 GNALNQCFA
+495 
-504 ELDWES
+504 
-510 LGRVLTDKL
+510 
-519 KALLETLHGFVQ
+519 
-531 TFDFGAFGSDLAK
+531 
-544 AAMAGIN
+544 
-551 NVDWVQAA
+551 
-559 GDLSTAAK
+559 
-567 GILDGL
+567 
-573 TNLLRGIDWAQVGQT
+573 
-588 ALEYLQNID
+588 
-597 WASIVESLFTLIGT
+597 
-611 FIGSMVELLAPTFA
+611 
-625 SVGNWISSHFTD
+625 
-637 IGQNGIQGFLN
+637 
-648 GMISLL
+648 
-654 ADIGSWIQ
+654 
-662 QHMIDPLVNAVKNML
+662 
-677 GIHSPSTVF
+677 
-686 ADIGRNLVLGLLNG
+686 
-700 VSGIWGQIT
+700 
-709 DFFSRRLDDVRQK
+709 
-722 FADTWQAVNSGAN
+722 
-735 AAWNGIVATIRTA
+735 
-748 VNTAIG
+748 
-754 FMNRLLSGAA
+754 
-764 AMVNGM
+764 
-770 IDVLNRFQI
+770 
-779 DVPEDVP
+779 
-786 LIGGTSFGFAL
+786 
-797 DHVSAPQIPMLA
+797 
-809 RGGVIRQ
+809 
-816 PTLAMM
+816 
-822 GEYSGAASNPEI
+822 
-834 AAPQSV
+834 
-840 LHNLL
+840 
-845 ASAMAD
+845 
-851 NTDTLLSGFEEL
+851 
-863 LAVLREILE
+863 
-872 AIYGIELTDDDVGRA
+872 
-887 VQRWQRKQAIATGG
+887 
-901 FY
+901 

>member
-37 HAFNSVGDQ
+37 HAFNGVGDQ

-59 QAAGAAWS
+59 QAAGAAWN
-67 KSVALAQLSLNKA
+67 KSVALAQLSLSKA

-142 AEQRAY
+142 AEQRPY

-157 AAVRQQAAARQDNTT
+157 AAVRQDNTT
-172 KAPPTKKF
+172 HAPPAKKV

-199 LGGKLRSLLSASL
+199 LSGKLSALLSASL

-217 IGSRARGGLVS
+217 IGSRALGGLVF
-228 RLTQVDRR
+228 RLTQLDRR
-236 FASASTGCRSFTARL
+236 LASASPGCRSFTARL

-262 GISVGLR
+262 GISAGLR

-305 VLTPA
+305 VLAPA
-310 LAALANTAAAVF
+310 LAALANAAAAVF

-370 FDEIERLDKPD
+370 FDEIERLDKKD
-381 SSSGSGGIT
+381 SSGSGGIT

-426 TAMAAIPWPS
+426 AAMAAIPWPNI
-436 VQNKAQTWAATIAST
+436 QGKAQTWAATIAST

-504 ELDWES
+504 ELDWER
-510 LGRVLTDKL
+510 LGRVLTNKL
-519 KALLETLHGFVQ
+519 KVLLETLHGFVQ
-531 TFDFGAFGSDLAK
+531 TFDFGAFGSDLAQ
-544 AAMAGIN
+544 AVMAGIN

-597 WASIVESLFTLIGT
+597 WAGIVESLFTLIGT

-648 GMISLL
+648 GMGSLL
-654 ADIGSWIQ
+654 ADIGNWIQ

-735 AAWNGIVATIRTA
+735 AAWNGIAATIRTA

-770 IDVLNRFQI
+770 IDVLNHFQI

-840 LHNLL
+840 LQTLL

-872 AIYGIELTDDDVGRA
+872 AIYGIELTDDDIGHA

>member
-37 HAFNSVGDQ
+37 HAFNGVGDQ

-67 KSVALAQLSLNKA
+67 KSVALAQLSLSKA

-157 AAVRQQAAARQDNTT
+157 AAVRQDNTT
-172 KAPPTKKF
+172 HAPPAQKV

-199 LGGKLRSLLSASL
+199 LSGKLSALLSASL

-217 IGSRARGGLVS
+217 IGSRALGGLVF
-228 RLTQVDRR
+228 RLTQLDRR
-236 FASASTGCRSFTARL
+236 LASASTGCRSFTARL

-262 GISVGLR
+262 GISAGLR

-305 VLTPA
+305 VLAPA
-310 LAALANTAAAVF
+310 LAALANAAAAVF

-370 FDEIERLDKPD
+370 FDEIERLDKKD
-381 SSSGSGGIT
+381 SSGSGGIT

-426 TAMAAIPWPS
+426 AAMAAIPWPNI
-436 VQNKAQTWAATIAST
+436 QGKAQTWAATIAST

-504 ELDWES
+504 ELDWER
-510 LGRVLTDKL
+510 LGRVLTNKL
-519 KALLETLHGFVQ
+519 KVLLETLHGFVQ
-531 TFDFGAFGSDLAK
+531 TFDFGAFGSDLAQ
-544 AAMAGIN
+544 AVMAGIN

-597 WASIVESLFTLIGT
+597 WAGIVESLFTLIGT

-648 GMISLL
+648 GMGSLL

-735 AAWNGIVATIRTA
+735 AAWNGIAATIRTA

-770 IDVLNRFQI
+770 IDVLNHFQI

-840 LHNLL
+840 LQTLL

-872 AIYGIELTDDDVGRA
+872 AIYGIELTDDDIGHA

>member
-37 HAFNSVGDQ
+37 HAFNGVGDQ

-157 AAVRQQAAARQDNTT
+157 AAVRQQAAARQNNTT
-172 KAPPTKKF
+172 KAPPAKKF

-217 IGSRARGGLVS
+217 VGSQALGGLVS

-262 GISVGLR
+262 GISAGLR

-310 LAALANTAAAVF
+310 LAALANAAAAVF

-350 GSAASGTSKKV
+350 GSTASGTSKKV

-370 FDEIERLDKPD
+370 FDEVERLGKPD
-381 SSSGSGGIT
+381 SSSGSGGIP

-436 VQNKAQTWAATIAST
+436 IQNKAQTWAATIAST

-460 WRLVGSTIA
+460 CRLVGSTIA

-588 ALEYLQNID
+588 ALECLQNID

-709 DFFSRRLDDVRQK
+709 DFFSRRLDDVRHK

-770 IDVLNRFQI
+770 IDVLNRFKI

-845 ASAMAD
+845 ADAMAD

-872 AIYGIELTDDDVGRA
+872 AIYDIELTDDDVGRA
-887 VQRWQRKQAIATGG
+887 VQRWQRKQSVATGG
-901 FY
+901 FA

>member
-436 VQNKAQTWAATIAST
+436 VQNKAQTWAATSAST

-480 TFVQHFHWNTLGNGI
+480 TFVQSFHWNTLGNGI

-573 TNLLRGIDWAQVGQT
+573 TNLLHGIDWAQVGQT

-686 ADIGRNLVLGLLNG
+686 ADIGHNLVLGLLNG

-709 DFFSRRLDDVRQK
+709 DFFSHRLDDVRQK

-735 AAWNGIVATIRTA
+735 AAWNGIVATIRIA

-770 IDVLNRFQI
+770 IDVLNRFKI

-786 LIGGTSFGFAL
+786 LVGGTSFGFAL

-840 LHNLL
+840 LQNLL
-845 ASAMAD
+845 ANAMTE

-872 AIYGIELTDDDVGRA
+872 AIYGIELTDDDIGHA

>member
-37 HAFNSVGDQ
+37 HAFNGVGDQ

-59 QAAGAAWS
+59 QAAGAAWN
-67 KSVALAQLSLNKA
+67 KSVALAQLSLSKA

-106 SVDALARR
+106 SVGALARR

-157 AAVRQQAAARQDNTT
+157 AAVRQDNTT
-172 KAPPTKKF
+172 HAPPAKKV

-199 LGGKLRSLLSASL
+199 LSGKLSALLSASL

-217 IGSRARGGLVS
+217 IGSRALGGLVF
-228 RLTQVDRR
+228 RLTQLDRR
-236 FASASTGCRSFTARL
+236 LASASTGCRSFTARL

-262 GISVGLR
+262 GISAGLR

-305 VLTPA
+305 VLAPA
-310 LAALANTAAAVF
+310 LAALANAAAAVF

-370 FDEIERLDKPD
+370 FDEIERLDKKD
-381 SSSGSGGIT
+381 SSGSGGIT

-405 LAAVKAGDWN
+405 LAAAKAGDWN

-426 TAMAAIPWPS
+426 AAMAAIPWPNI
-436 VQNKAQTWAATIAST
+436 QGKAQTWAATIAST

-504 ELDWES
+504 ELDWER
-510 LGRVLTDKL
+510 LGRVLTNKL
-519 KALLETLHGFVQ
+519 KVLLETLHGFVQ
-531 TFDFGAFGSDLAK
+531 TFDFGAFGSDLAQ
-544 AAMAGIN
+544 AVMAGIN

-648 GMISLL
+648 GMGSLL

-735 AAWNGIVATIRTA
+735 AAWNGIAATIRTA

-770 IDVLNRFQI
+770 IDVLNHFQI

-840 LHNLL
+840 LQTLL

-872 AIYGIELTDDDVGRA
+872 AIYGIELTDDDIGHA

>member
-37 HAFNSVGDQ
+37 HAFNGVGDQ

-67 KSVALAQLSLNKA
+67 KSVALAQLSLSKA

-157 AAVRQQAAARQDNTT
+157 AAVRQDNTT
-172 KAPPTKKF
+172 HAPPAKKV

-199 LGGKLRSLLSASL
+199 LSGKLSALLSASL

-217 IGSRARGGLVS
+217 IGSRALGGLVF
-228 RLTQVDRR
+228 RLTQLDRR
-236 FASASTGCRSFTARL
+236 LASASTGCRSFTARL

-262 GISVGLR
+262 GISAGLR

-305 VLTPA
+305 VLAPA
-310 LAALANTAAAVF
+310 LAALANAAAAVF

-370 FDEIERLDKPD
+370 FDEIERLDKKD
-381 SSSGSGGIT
+381 SSGSGGIT
-390 PNYSY
+390 PNYNY

-426 TAMAAIPWPS
+426 AAMAAIPWPNI
-436 VQNKAQTWAATIAST
+436 QGKAQTWAATIAST

-504 ELDWES
+504 ELDWER
-510 LGRVLTDKL
+510 LGRVLTNKL
-519 KALLETLHGFVQ
+519 KVLLETLHGFVQ
-531 TFDFGAFGSDLAK
+531 TFDFGAFGSDLAQ
-544 AAMAGIN
+544 AVMAGIN

-597 WASIVESLFTLIGT
+597 WAGIVESLFTLIGT

-648 GMISLL
+648 GMGSLL

-735 AAWNGIVATIRTA
+735 AAWNGIAATIRTA

-770 IDVLNRFQI
+770 IDVLNHFQI

-840 LHNLL
+840 LQTLL

-872 AIYGIELTDDDVGRA
+872 AIYGIELTDDDIGHA

>member
-37 HAFNSVGDQ
+37 HAFNGVGDQ

-59 QAAGAAWS
+59 QAAGAAWN
-67 KSVALAQLSLNKA
+67 KSVALAQLSLSKA

-157 AAVRQQAAARQDNTT
+157 AAVRQDNTT
-172 KAPPTKKF
+172 HAPPAKKV

-199 LGGKLRSLLSASL
+199 LSGKLSALLSASL

-217 IGSRARGGLVS
+217 IGSRALGGLVF
-228 RLTQVDRR
+228 RLTQLDRR
-236 FASASTGCRSFTARL
+236 LASASTGCRSFTARL

-262 GISVGLR
+262 GISAGLR

-305 VLTPA
+305 VLAPA
-310 LAALANTAAAVF
+310 LAALANAAAAVF

-370 FDEIERLDKPD
+370 FDEIERLDKKD
-381 SSSGSGGIT
+381 SSGSGGIT

-426 TAMAAIPWPS
+426 AAMAAIPWPNI
-436 VQNKAQTWAATIAST
+436 QGKAQTWAATIAST

-504 ELDWES
+504 ELDWER
-510 LGRVLTDKL
+510 LGRVLTNKL
-519 KALLETLHGFVQ
+519 KVLLETLHGFVQ
-531 TFDFGAFGSDLAK
+531 TFDFGAFGSDLAQ
-544 AAMAGIN
+544 AVMAGIN

-648 GMISLL
+648 GMGSLL

-735 AAWNGIVATIRTA
+735 AAWNGIAATIRTA

-770 IDVLNRFQI
+770 IDVLNHFQI

-822 GEYSGAASNPEI
+822 GEYSGATSNPEI

-840 LHNLL
+840 LQTLL

-872 AIYGIELTDDDVGRA
+872 AIYGIELTDDDIGHA

>member
-37 HAFNSVGDQ
+37 HAFNGVGDQ

-172 KAPPTKKF
+172 KAPPAKKF

-217 IGSRARGGLVS
+217 VGNQALGGLVS

-310 LAALANTAAAVF
+310 LAALANAAAAVF
-322 ACLAK
+322 ACLTK

-531 TFDFGAFGSDLAK
+531 TFDFGALGSDLAK

-648 GMISLL
+648 GMGSLL

-686 ADIGRNLVLGLLNG
+686 ADIGHNLVLGLLNG

-735 AAWNGIVATIRTA
+735 AAWNGIVATIRSA

-770 IDVLNRFQI
+770 IDVLNRFKI

-840 LHNLL
+840 LQTLL

-872 AIYGIELTDDDVGRA
+872 AIYGIELTDEDVGRA

>member
-37 HAFNSVGDQ
+37 HAFNGVGDQ

-172 KAPPTKKF
+172 KAPPAKKF

-217 IGSRARGGLVS
+217 VGNQALGGLVS

-310 LAALANTAAAVF
+310 LAALANAAAAVF

-381 SSSGSGGIT
+381 SSSGSGDIT

-395 DGQSPFLDSI
+395 DGTSPVLDSI
-405 LAAVKAGDWN
+405 LEAVKAGDWN

-426 TAMAAIPWPS
+426 TAMVAIPWPS

-495 GNALNQCFA
+495 GNVLNQCFA

-531 TFDFGAFGSDLAK
+531 TFDFGALGSDLAK

-722 FADTWQAVNSGAN
+722 FADTWQAVNSGAS

-770 IDVLNRFQI
+770 IDVLNRFKI

-887 VQRWQRKQAIATGG
+887 VQRWQRKQSVATGG
-901 FY
+901 FA